1 VEPAAARGEVTDDEL
16 GVDEREEDLEDEDPD
31 IAVRDSDDEIDVA
44 GVVGP
49 DGAVYSDA
57 DPGL

>member
-1 VEPAAARGEVTDDEL
+1 MNDDEL
-16 GVDEREEDLEDEDPD
+16 DVDEREDDLEDEDLET
-31 IAVRDSDDEIDVA
+31 AVRDSDDEIDDVA